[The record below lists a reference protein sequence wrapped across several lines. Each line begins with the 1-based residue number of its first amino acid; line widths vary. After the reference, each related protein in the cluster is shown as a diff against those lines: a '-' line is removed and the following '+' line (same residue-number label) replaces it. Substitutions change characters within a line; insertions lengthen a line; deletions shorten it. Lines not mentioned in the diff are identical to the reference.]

1 MDANT
6 PQPAATIDD
15 LRRLDRQIE
24 KFRAEAAIYYE
35 QMKDIEQQ
43 SKRLLEGMLRLNAE
57 VLKLHVR
64 TGDVERVVGLGN
76 GNDAKSDAA
85 LRDIVRDLRRTH
97 KGIRDSQQNL
107 RINLPLTT
115 PPGGISRKGILK

>member
-1 MDANT
+1 MDT
-6 PQPAATIDD
+6 SSPSATVDD
-15 LRRLDRQIE
+15 LRRLDKQIE
-24 KFRAEAAIYYE
+24 RFRADAAIYYE
-35 QMKDIEQQ
+35 QMKEIEAQ

-57 VLKLHVR
+57 VIKLHVR
-64 TGDVERVVGLGN
+64 TGDIERAVGLGA
-76 GNDAKSDAA
+76 GNEDKSDTA

-107 RINLPLTT
+107 LISLPLMT

>member
-97 KGIRDSQQNL
+97 KGIRDSQQHL
-107 RINLPLTT
+107 RISLPLMT

>member
-1 MDANT
+1 MDT
-6 PQPAATIDD
+6 PSSATVDD
-15 LRRLDRQIE
+15 LRRLDKQIE

-35 QMKDIEQQ
+35 QMKDIEAQ

-64 TGDVERVVGLGN
+64 TGDIERAVGLGTN
-76 GNDAKSDAA
+76 SDSKADTA
-85 LRDIVRDLRRTH
+85 LREIVHDLRRTH

-107 RINLPLTT
+107 RISLPLMT
-115 PPGGISRKGILK
+115 PPGGISRKGRLK

>member
-1 MDANT
+1 MDT
-6 PQPAATIDD
+6 PSLDD
-15 LRRLDRQIE
+15 LRRLDKQIE

-35 QMKDIEQQ
+35 QMKDIEAQ

-57 VLKLHVR
+57 VMKLHVR
-64 TGDVERVVGLGN
+64 TGDIERVVGLSSGN
-76 GNDAKSDAA
+76 ASEGKSDEA

-107 RINLPLTT
+107 RISLPLMT
-115 PPGGISRKGILK
+115 PPGISRKGILK